1 MSGHESNLLEKTE
14 LWIERISL
22 QDANLN
28 EIATTVAE
36 TLGME
41 QNEVLVTDVQDH
53 HVTVDILRQTV
64 DPHLV
69 VGKQEELLQNLAGLP
84 GVKISKETS
93 IHSNGMLGWIAFDR
107 EDATEALG
115 RSERMVEEIRLN
127 LSRRAIVFSTG
138 HEVAT
143 GQIKDTNTPTIAET
157 LEAEG
162 YVVKRGPTLKDD
174 RVLIAGNLRQAV
186 YDDGYALIITT
197 GGVGAEEKDH
207 TVEAV
212 LSLDPQAATP
222 YLCTFEK
229 GKGRHAK
236 DGVRI
241 GVGQV
246 EDALI
251 VALPGPND
259 EVRLSMEVLV
269 KGLQSRQDKHVLA
282 ENIAVGLRGKLRE
295 KMKHWAHGHGRISA
309 HHE

>member
-1 MSGHESNLLEKTE
+1 MSSHLSNLLEKTE

-22 QDANLN
+22 RDANLN
-28 EIATTVAE
+28 EIASTVAD

-41 QNEVLVTDVQDH
+41 HGEVLVTDVQDH
-53 HVTVDILRQTV
+53 HVTLDILRQTV

-69 VGKQEELLQNLAGLP
+69 VGKQDELLKSLGRLP
-84 GVKISKETS
+84 GVNITEETS
-93 IHSNGMLGWIAFDR
+93 IHSNGILGWIAFDR
-107 EDATEALG
+107 DEATEALG

-127 LSRRAIVFSTG
+127 LSKRAIVFSTG

-143 GQIKDTNTPTIAET
+143 GQIKDTNTPAITET

-174 RVLIAGNLRQAV
+174 KVLIAGNLRQAV

-197 GGVGAEEKDH
+197 GGVGAEDKDH

-212 LSLDPQAATP
+212 LSLDPTAATP
-222 YLCTFEK
+222 YICTFEK
-229 GKGRHAK
+229 GKGRHTK

-259 EVRLSMEVLV
+259 EVRMSMEVLV
-269 KGLQSRQDKHVLA
+269 KGLESKPDKHALA
-282 ENIAVGLRGKLRE
+282 EEIAASLRHKLRE
-295 KMKHWAHGHGRISA
+295 KMKHSIHGH
-309 HHE
+309 

>member
-1 MSGHESNLLEKTE
+1 MNSHQSNLLEKTE

-22 QDANLN
+22 QDADLN
-28 EIATTVAE
+28 EIASTVAD

-41 QNEVLVTDVQDH
+41 HSEVLVTDVQDH
-53 HVTVDILRQTV
+53 HVTIDILRQTV
-64 DPHLV
+64 DPRLV
-69 VGKQEELLQNLAGLP
+69 VGKQEELLQGLARLP
-84 GVKISKETS
+84 GVNITEETS

-107 EDATEALG
+107 DAATEALG
-115 RSERMVEEIRLN
+115 RSEQMVEEIRLK

-143 GQIKDTNTPTIAET
+143 GQIKDTNTPAIAET

-162 YVVKRGPTLKDD
+162 YIVKRGPTLKDD
-174 RVLIAGNLRQAV
+174 KVLIAGNLRQAV
-186 YDDGYALIITT
+186 YDDGYALVITT
-197 GGVGAEEKDH
+197 GGVGAEDKDH

-212 LSLDPQAATP
+212 LSLDPEAATP
-222 YLCTFEK
+222 YICTFEK

-241 GVGQV
+241 GVGRV

-259 EVRLSMEVLV
+259 EVRMSMEVLV
-269 KGLQSRQDKHVLA
+269 KGLGSRPDKYALA
-282 ENIAVGLRGKLRE
+282 EEIAAGLRDKLRE
-295 KMKHWAHGHGRISA
+295 KMKHRPHGHG
-309 HHE
+309 

>member
-1 MSGHESNLLEKTE
+1 MSSHESNLLEKTE
-14 LWIERISL
+14 LWIKKISL
-22 QDANLN
+22 HDANLN
-28 EIATTVAE
+28 EIAATVAD

-41 QNEVLVTDVQDH
+41 RSEVLVTDVQDH

-64 DPHLV
+64 DPRLV
-69 VGKQEELLQNLAGLP
+69 VGKQEELLQSLARLQ
-84 GVKISKETS
+84 GVNVTRETS

-107 EDATEALG
+107 DDATEALG
-115 RSERMVEEIRLN
+115 RSEKMVEEIHLN
-127 LSRRAIVFSTG
+127 LSKRAIVFSTG
-138 HEVAT
+138 HEVAA
-143 GQIKDTNTPTIAET
+143 GQIKDTNTPAIAEK

-162 YVVKRGPTLKDD
+162 FTVKRGPTLKDD
-174 RVLIAGNLRQAV
+174 KMLIAGNLRQAV
-186 YDDGYALIITT
+186 YEDGYALIITT
-197 GGVGAEEKDH
+197 GGVGAEDKDH

-222 YLCTFEK
+222 YICTFEK

-259 EVRLSMEVLV
+259 EVRMSMEVLV
-269 KGLQSRQDKHVLA
+269 RGLESSPDKHVLA
-282 ENIAVGLRGKLRE
+282 EQIAAGLRDKLRE
-295 KMKHWAHGHGRISA
+295 KMKHWDHRRAH
-309 HHE
+309 